1 MNSIRT
7 QSRIR
12 SSLAK
17 LTAGLLLAA
26 ITSHAATVDYNR
38 DIRRLLS
45 ENCYQCHGPDAGK
58 RKGGGKEGFRL
69 DIREDALA
77 DLGGYAAIV
86 PGDPDRSE
94 LIRRVLAEDPD
105 DRMPPLESGKKLS
118 TQEIELLKQWIQ
130 QEAPF
135 AKHWSYVKPKRPDLA
150 KINNTSWPRNGIDY
164 FILHRLEKE
173 QLQPNPEADRSA
185 LARRV
190 SLDVTGLPPHLDELD
205 HYLSDESASAYERW
219 VDTLLQKDAFGEHWA
234 CLWLDQARYADSTG
248 YADDPPRTIWGFRD
262 YVIKSFNAN
271 KPFNKFTI
279 EQIAG
284 DLLEN
289 PSEEELI
296 ATAFHRN
303 TLTNNEGGTD
313 DEEYRNVAIVDRVNT
328 TMEVWM
334 GTTMACA
341 QCHNHKYDP
350 ISQED
355 YFRLF
360 AIFNNTGDADRRDES
375 PTFQLFTAKQKAQK
389 KDWADDIERLEK
401 ALSTP
406 TPALAQAQTEW
417 EQTFSIPLQWK
428 PLHPSEILTQ
438 EGAETSIEQDGVLR
452 VARKGEKDV
461 YTVTIPIL
469 DAETMTALQL
479 VALPDVLLPKK
490 GPGHGGGNFVI
501 SRLSAVLT
509 PPEGARAQG
518 RFVRVEIPGKEKI
531 LSLAEVQVFKK
542 NENIALQG
550 EAKQIST
557 EFGGAAH
564 LANDGNTNGDYTAL
578 STTHTATAQ
587 NPWWELDLQALHPVD
602 RIVVWNRTDGGLHTR
617 LDHFKISLLDENR
630 KVVWEKLIE
639 NAPEK
644 SRELLLN
651 GVRSI
656 SFSTA
661 HAPHSQAKFEAAG
674 ILNTKKNEG
683 WAVGP
688 KFGQPHPLT
697 LVPKEP
703 IELPAG
709 SKLTVTIEQLSEHK
723 FHTLGKFQI
732 AMSSDQRVLDYVL
745 IPPHLLDLLPK
756 PSENR
761 DEGQRDQLQAYYLS
775 IAPALGEDRDQL
787 VRTRKELKQMK
798 PYTTIPIMRELAGD
812 KRRKT
817 HIQRRGNF
825 LDKSKEV
832 TAGLPAAFYSP
843 KSDTPPNRLDL
854 ARWLVDDN
862 NPLTARVVVNRYW
875 ESIFG
880 IGIVQTSEDF
890 GSQGEL
896 PSHPDLMDWLATELI
911 ESGWDIKH
919 LIKLMVTSATYRQ
932 SSKVTPEI
940 LALDPSNRLLAR
952 GPRFRLSA
960 EMIRDQALFLSGLL
974 STKQFGAPVKP
985 PQPKTGLSAAFG
997 SAIDWKTSE
1006 GEDRYRRGMYTTW
1019 RRSNPYPS
1027 MVTFDAPN
1035 REVCTVRR
1043 DRTNT
1048 PLQALVTLNDPV
1060 YIEAAQAL
1068 GRRITRGGQ
1077 TPAEKARF
1085 GFRLCLSRPPGEK
1098 ELIGLLKLYGKTYA
1112 AYAADLDQAMLMA
1125 TQPLGDVPEGS
1136 DIAELATWTV
1146 VANVLLNLD
1155 EMLMK
1160 R

>member
-1 MNSIRT
+1 MNSIST
-7 QSRIR
+7 PSETW
-12 SSLAK
+12 SLGTF
-17 LTAGLLLAA
+17 TAVVVLLA
-26 ITSHAATVDYNR
+26 IPSHAATVDFNR
-38 DIRRLLS
+38 DIRRMLS
-45 ENCYQCHGPDAGK
+45 ENCYQCHGPDADK
-58 RKGGGKEGFRL
+58 RKGGGKEGFRV
-69 DIREDALA
+69 DVREDALA

-94 LIRRVLAEDPD
+94 LMRRVLAEDPD
-105 DRMPPLESGKKLS
+105 DRMPPVDSGKKLS
-118 TQEIELLKQWIQ
+118 LQEIELLKEWIRQ
-130 QEAPF
+130 GAPF
-135 AKHWSYVKPKRPDLA
+135 ANHWSYVKPKRPSLG
-150 KINNTSWPRNGIDY
+150 KVNNTSWPRNGIDS

-173 QLQPNPEADRSA
+173 QLQPNPEADRNA

-190 SLDVTGLPPHLDELD
+190 SLDVIGLPPDPDEMD
-205 HYLSDESASAYERW
+205 HYLKGDSADAYDRW
-219 VDTLLQKDAFGEHWA
+219 VDTLLQKESFGEHWA
-234 CLWLDQARYADSTG
+234 RLWLDQARYADSTG

-271 KPFNKFTI
+271 KPFDTFTI

-284 DLLEN
+284 DLLDD

-303 TLTNNEGGTD
+303 TLTNNEGGTN

-341 QCHNHKYDP
+341 QCHDHKYDP

-375 PTFQLFTAKQKAQK
+375 PTFRLFTAKQKRQK
-389 KDWADDIERLEK
+389 KAWADDIKRLDIT
-401 ALSTP
+401 LSTP
-406 TPALAQAQTEW
+406 TPALTQAQTEW
-417 EQTFSIPLQWK
+417 EQSFSMPLQWE
-428 PLHPSEILTQ
+428 PLHPSAILTQ
-438 EGAETSIEQDGVLR
+438 EGAETSIDRDGVLR

-461 YTVTIPIL
+461 YTVTLPIA
-469 DAETMTALQL
+469 DAASMTALQI
-479 VALPDVLLPKK
+479 VALPDVLLPKQ
-490 GPGHGGGNFVI
+490 GPGHGEGNFVI
-501 SRLSAVLT
+501 SKLSAVLT
-509 PPEGARAQG
+509 PPKGAGTNG
-518 RFVRVEIPGKEKI
+518 RFVRVEIPGDNKI
-531 LSLAEVQVFKK
+531 LSLAEVQVFKQD
-542 NENIALQG
+542 ENIAPQG
-550 EAKQIST
+550 KARQSST
-557 EFGGAAH
+557 EFGGPAH
-564 LANDGNTNGDYTAL
+564 LANDGNTDGEYTAH
-578 STTHTATAQ
+578 STTHTQASQ
-587 NPWWELDLQALHPVD
+587 NPWWELDLQALHRVD

-617 LDHFKISLLDENR
+617 LDNFKISLLNEDHE
-630 KVVWEKLIE
+630 VVWDAFIEK
-639 NAPEK
+639 APEK
-644 SRELLLN
+644 SREILLN
-651 GVRSI
+651 GVRGL
-656 SFSTA
+656 SFGTA
-661 HAPHSQAKFEAAG
+661 HATHSQTKFEAAG
-674 ILNTKKNEG
+674 ILNAKKNRG

-688 KFGQPHPLT
+688 KFGQAHPLT

-703 IELPAG
+703 IALPAG
-709 SKLTVTIEQLSEHK
+709 SKLTITIEQLSKLK

-732 AMSSDQRVLDYVL
+732 AMSSDERALAYTL
-745 IPPHLLDLLPK
+745 IPPHILDLLPTAAE
-756 PSENR
+756 SR
-761 DEGQRDQLQAYYLS
+761 DEGQRDQLRSYYLS
-775 IAPALGEDRDQL
+775 IAPALREERDLL
-787 VRTRKELKQMK
+787 VQTRKALKEMK
-798 PYTTIPIMRELAGD
+798 PYTTIPIMRELTGD

-832 TAGLPAAFYSP
+832 SAGLPAALCVS
-843 KSDTPPNRLDL
+843 KSDALPNRLDL
-854 ARWLVDDN
+854 AKWLVDDN

-880 IGIVQTSEDF
+880 IGLVQTSEEF
-890 GSQGEL
+890 GSQGDL
-896 PSHPDLMDWLATELI
+896 PSHPELMDWLATELVA
-911 ESGWDIKH
+911 SGWNVKH

-932 SSKVTPEI
+932 SSKVRAEV
-940 LALDPSNRLLAR
+940 LAHDPSNRLLAR

-974 STKQFGAPVKP
+974 STKQFGAPVRP

-1068 GRRITRGGQ
+1068 GRRISQGGRS
-1077 TPAEKARF
+1077 PAEKARF
-1085 GFRLCLSRPPGEK
+1085 GFRLCLSRPPDEK
-1098 ELIGLLKLYGKTYA
+1098 ELNGLLRLYGKTYA
-1112 AYAADLDQAMLMA
+1112 AYAADLDQALLFA
-1125 TQPLGDVPEGS
+1125 TEPLGAVPEGS
-1136 DIAELATWTV
+1136 DIAELATWTL